1 MTDMLVKELIGR
13 VASTN
18 GGHRYGVIEDVVFD
32 TDTGEIKYLLIR
44 ADRPIPGMRLDP
56 RGREVVSF
64 STLKVFEDDVIF
76 S

>member
-1 MTDMLVKELIGR
+1 MAEMLVKELIGR

-32 TDTGEIKYLLIR
+32 TETGEIRYLIIR
-44 ADRPIPGMRLDP
+44 PDRPSVNVRMDSK
-56 RGREVVSF
+56 GREVVSF
-64 STLKVFEDDVIF
+64 STLKVFEDYIIF